1 MRKATAISL
10 ALAFLLAIPLAIEL
24 VVSHY
29 RRLLTCFCE
38 IISVAKTTT
47 GNS

>member
-1 MRKATAISL
+1 MRKVSRL
-10 ALAFLLAIPLAIEL
+10 S
-24 VVSHY
+24 SHY

-38 IISVAKTTT
+38 IISVAKT